1 MKHKQIVPH
10 SVAKQLFVTGG
21 WSQHGLKEGSKE
33 EHSTG
38 QSKLLGMKYS
48 KHGADFQYYYP
59 NTISYKTITI
69 HKPTKMHL
77 SRNGTF
83 FLFLF

>member
-1 MKHKQIVPH
+1 MKHKQIVLH

-21 WSQHGLKEGSKE
+21 WSQHGLEEGSKE

-59 NTISYKTITI
+59 NTISYKAII
-69 HKPTKMHL
+69 VHKSMKMRL
-77 SRNGTF
+77 LRNRTF
-83 FLFLF
+83 FLF